1 MSAPVKE
8 LQPGFEKDTGITVD
22 LTLGGTETLL
32 PQVELGV
39 PADVFIGHAPFA
51 DLLKEKGLRE
61 DRLVI
66 LGALRPTVVVAKG
79 NPKKILSLKDLTRED
94 VQVGLPDARYA
105 TCGQFFETAATQLQL
120 LDAIRARTVYTS
132 RTHQELATALRT
144 GAVDVIVCWNFIAAQ
159 QREEFDAVPIGVDF
173 PSAEIFATMLKKA
186 PAPEAAKRFLDF
198 LDADAAKQ
206 AFAKLGYG
214 NVLPTVKEAAKKTL
228 KLYCAAGV
236 QKPVDELV
244 DLFKSR
250 HAGVEFE
257 VVYQG
262 SGTLLAQIA
271 LSKTG
276 DLYIAGDEVF
286 MDQARE
292 KGLIARAQRMAVF
305 TPVVAVP
312 KGNPQ
317 HVASFEDLAKAGVR
331 VGLGDEKAAAVGGAS
346 VRLLT
351 RLGIWPGVQKNI
363 AVTAGTVD
371 QLAIQTSLGNL
382 DASIIWDATAWQF
395 KERVEVVAR
404 GDTESQVGVPIGIL
418 RFTQNEALAD
428 EFVRLATSPEAADIL
443 KKHGLQP
450 TRGK

>member
-1 MSAPVKE
+1 
-8 LQPGFEKDTGITVD
+8 
-22 LTLGGTETLL
+22 
-32 PQVELGV
+32 
-39 PADVFIGHAPFA
+39 
-51 DLLKEKGLRE
+51 
-61 DRLVI
+61 
-66 LGALRPTVVVAKG
+66 
-79 NPKKILSLKDLTRED
+79 
-94 VQVGLPDARYA
+94 
-105 TCGQFFETAATQLQL
+105 
-120 LDAIRARTVYTS
+120 
-132 RTHQELATALRT
+132 
-144 GAVDVIVCWNFIAAQ
+144 
-159 QREEFDAVPIGVDF
+159 
-173 PSAEIFATMLKKA
+173 
-186 PAPEAAKRFLDF
+186 
-198 LDADAAKQ
+198 
-206 AFAKLGYG
+206 
-214 NVLPTVKEAAKKTL
+214 
-228 KLYCAAGV
+228 
-236 QKPVDELV
+236 VDELV

-443 KKHGLQP
+443 KKHGFQP